1 MTSLGIM
8 QTSFMNE
15 QNYIERIAQEGSSLG
30 YSIYR
35 FLPDQT
41 PFNDISGLTYDRS
54 LQSWKK
60 STFPVPDFIYDRCF
74 YKTNKKENQSSFV
87 KWLKNQ
93 TNATFLGYGLPG
105 KWKIYNYLK
114 NDRLLRRH
122 LPKTFKLQHHSSSR
136 MLTDWL
142 NNHNTLIIKPIIGSQ
157 GNGLIHITK
166 TSQKIS
172 LQINHKGNV
181 IHHTYDTTSSFLQF
195 VNKML
200 YQRDYIA
207 QQMLTLF
214 DEKQRPF
221 DRRVVLKK
229 RSNSKWCELG
239 RAMRVGKEHSFV
251 SNLHSGGLIEHDDE
265 VAIPSERLLAADEK
279 ITLLAPQVASVLEK
293 KFSPLFELG
302 LDFGIDQSGKVW
314 LLEANS
320 KPGHRIIPRHVN
332 YPALLF
338 EYCRSLLNEKEGV

>member
-1 MTSLGIM
+1 MTSFGIM
-8 QTSFMNE
+8 QSSFMHE
-15 QNYIERIAQEGSSLG
+15 HHYIERIAQEGSSLG
-30 YSIYR
+30 FSIYR

-41 PFNDISGLTYDRS
+41 PLDDIRGLTYDHS

-60 STFPVPDFIYDRCF
+60 ARFPVPDFIYDRCF
-74 YKTNKKENQSSFV
+74 YRANKKESQSFFV

-93 TNATFLGYGLPG
+93 TKATFLGYGLPG
-105 KWKIYNYLK
+105 KWMIYNYLK
-114 NDRLLRRH
+114 TDSVLRRH
-122 LPKTFKLQHHSSSR
+122 LPKTFKLQHHTSSR
-136 MLTDWL
+136 LLSDWFE
-142 NNHNTLIIKPIIGSQ
+142 NHNTLILKPIIGSQ
-157 GNGLIHITK
+157 GNGLIHIKK

-195 VNKML
+195 VNRLL

-207 QQMLTLF
+207 QEMLTLL
-214 DEKQRPF
+214 DENQRPF

-229 RSNSKWCELG
+229 RSNSMWCELG
-239 RAMRVGKEHSFV
+239 RAMRVGKKHSFV
-251 SNLHSGGLIEHDDE
+251 SNLHSGGTIEHDE
-265 VAIPSERLLAADEK
+265 KVALPSELLLAADEK
-279 ITLLAPQVASVLEK
+279 ITHLAPHVATLLEK
-293 KFSPLFELG
+293 KYSPLFELG

-320 KPGHRIIPRHVN
+320 KPGHRIIPRQVN

-338 EYCRSLLNEKEGV
+338 EYCSSLLNEKEGV